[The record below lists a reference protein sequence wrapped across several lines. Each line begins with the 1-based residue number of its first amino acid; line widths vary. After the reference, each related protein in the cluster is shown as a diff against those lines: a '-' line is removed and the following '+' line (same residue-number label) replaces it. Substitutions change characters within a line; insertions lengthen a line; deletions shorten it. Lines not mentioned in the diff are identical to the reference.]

1 MHETA
6 TGYAQCFREDAYSPK
21 MGIINL
27 DEIIFS
33 DEIKAEWSDFD
44 FYEKLK
50 NGFKFIN
57 PKEC

>member
-1 MHETA
+1 
-6 TGYAQCFREDAYSPK
+6 